1 LNGRAVLQT
10 HSALILAAVAASL
23 PALVL
28 ARGLV
33 LSGGRGFLPSLIAT
47 VLGGGLLVVL
57 YLYFAARLRIPEVRS
72 LIGLVTNRFSR

>member
-1 LNGRAVLQT
+1 
-10 HSALILAAVAASL
+10 
-23 PALVL
+23 
-28 ARGLV
+28 
-33 LSGGRGFLPSLIAT
+33 LIAT